1 MKLIR
6 ATYFSGRVVYFN
18 PNNVVTIT
26 PNSDSTVI
34 TTVTPADQ
42 VDGVPTYEHHVQEE
56 IDKVL
61 AQINPYVD
69 VMIFGGS

>member
-1 MKLIR
+1 MQLIKV
-6 ATYFSGRVVYFN
+6 TYFSGRVMYFN

-26 PNSDSTVI
+26 RKPDSTVI
-34 TTVTPADQ
+34 TTVTPSDY

-61 AQINPYVD
+61 AQISPYVD
-69 VMIFGGS
+69 VMILGGS